1 MSAIRCGFGLGNR
14 VAAIANALSRAE
26 EISFVWRVNKHCQLP
41 HDAVFPQGISGVE
54 FITDAPPAL
63 ATVWHNRRCHD
74 WYAAADRKAANL
86 AYGRIMAAMAGSAAD
101 GFQLG
106 VCARFFRHPSTTPQQ
121 LAEHVRAIAGRL
133 GEGRVFLLADT
144 RRAELAALMPD
155 LTVAMP
161 HHPEPAEDLDRD
173 PEQTRMFLD
182 DWKTLLACPHIA
194 AADGPTSL
202 LHPAR
207 AAGIEIHYPA

>member
-26 EISFVWRVNKHCQLP
+26 KIAFVWRVNKHCPLG
-41 HDAVFPQGISGVE
+41 HEVVFPDGIEGVE

-63 ATVWHNRRCHD
+63 ATVWHGRRCHE
-74 WYAAADRKAANL
+74 WFAAADRRAANL
-86 AYGRIMAAMAGSAAD
+86 AYGRIMAAMDGTAWGSH
-101 GFQLG
+101 QLG
-106 VCARFFRHPSTTPQQ
+106 VCARFHRHPSTTPEQM
-121 LAEHVRAIAGRL
+121 AEHVRAIAGRL
-133 GEGRVFLLADT
+133 GERRVFLLADT
-144 RRAELAALMPD
+144 RRAELASLLHDLCVTMPS
-155 LTVAMP
+155 A
-161 HHPEPAEDLDRD
+161 PELAEDLQRG
-173 PEQTRMFLD
+173 PEHALAFLD

-207 AAGIEIHYPA
+207 AAGREIHYPT